1 MGIDSMDEVRCPMCS
16 KKNPADA
23 ESCEF
28 CGARIKPLIIQ
39 QPPEETPSGE
49 ERILPS
55 GPDQPEEQPFEEEQ
69 SSKQPAQETDWLTRM
84 RYGVKDEGEVVEFDL
99 PDEDEGP
106 KRGET
111 DLLGRFRDLGISGD
125 EEESVKEAES
135 LQAEIEPPTSLE
147 PELPQEEE
155 SLQAE
160 IEPPTLLEPE
170 LPQEE
175 ESILEWDR
183 ILPES
188 EKAREVET
196 PLPEEEIFE
205 LPSQDIEA
213 EGDQEEAPVP
223 DWLARIRARE
233 EAEEVEPPK
242 GLGETDWLSGLRDV
256 SFTPGDEEE
265 EISDSLEDLLISEPA
280 PDLEKTLEPFTSE
293 SPEEEELVSGDVE
306 HDISSAQASIDD
318 LFSDMSL
325 FEDEVEEVSTD
336 ELPIDL
342 APPSSAEEDLSDL
355 DDLFGDL
362 ESPPVE
368 EGKGLLDENL
378 FEQIGTVPTEEIDEL
393 FDDDLFSDIEGE
405 IDQEK
410 EISDSDLF
418 AERVEEPI
426 EEGEPL
432 LDANFFADLG
442 IEIGEDVEGAHEDQ
456 PVSDIAKP
464 QEITPPEEAAFE
476 KDLQEEPSGIQELA
490 PGSDLLAREPFIDEF
505 VSEEIVPSLEE
516 SFDEVSQE
524 RSSLS
529 DLLGDFSPSWLDD
542 TISEAGGE
550 LPHVPALIL
559 DDELPPLDVGID
571 ETDLASAEIPDWL
584 QDLGKDVE
592 EELIDEEDEVP
603 TLAKATLP
611 PWLEAMRPIE
621 TFRAAP
627 EIELELEE
635 EEEIIEA
642 AGPLAGLKGVLLAE
656 PVVAMP
662 RSPIIALG
670 ALDIS
675 DRDLSQAEILQ
686 EMVEEEER
694 EEAEYEVK
702 RAQVPILRWVCAAL
716 LVLAILIPS
725 VLGGPA
731 FGSPT
736 RAPRD
741 FSPLLELVQSIPVG
755 KPVLLVFDY
764 DPSYSPEMDAIAG
777 ALIEN
782 LFAQD
787 QTMVTLSTKPSG
799 PMLADRMLRRVGQ
812 VHQAVNGVDY
822 IHLGYLSGGPTA
834 LQLLSSSPPEAL
846 AQGFNLPEEFEGETV
861 WDSPLLTNIKQL
873 SDFSMVAIITSGTES
888 ARNWVE
894 QAHPQL
900 GDIPLVMVLNAGS
913 EPIIRPY
920 FEAESPQVDGIL
932 SGLPSAMIY
941 EERVN
946 GLLADA
952 AQRWNGYGMGLLVA
966 VLILL
971 SGAGNGVVSWIIQ
984 RFRIRQ
990 G

>member
-39 QPPEETPSGE
+39 PPPEEIPSME
-49 ERILPS
+49 ERMFPS
-55 GPDQPEEQPFEEEQ
+55 EPDQPEEQPVEKEQPSKQ
-69 SSKQPAQETDWLTRM
+69 SSQETDWLTRM
-84 RYGVKDEGEVVEFDL
+84 RYGVQDEGEVEFDL
-99 PDEDEGP
+99 SEEDAGP

-111 DLLGRFRDLGISGD
+111 DLLGRFRDLGISSD
-125 EEESVKEAES
+125 EEESTLEEEF
-135 LQAEIEPPTSLE
+135 LQADIEQPTSLE

-155 SLQAE
+155 SL
-160 IEPPTLLEPE
+160 P
-170 LPQEE
+170 
-175 ESILEWDR
+175 EWDR
-183 ILPES
+183 IFTES
-188 EKAREVET
+188 EEAKEVEE
-196 PLPEEEIFE
+196 PLPEEEPFE
-205 LPSQDIEA
+205 RPSQDIEA
-213 EGDQEEAPVP
+213 KEGQEEGTVP

-233 EAEEVEPPK
+233 EVEDKVEPPK

-256 SFTPGDEEE
+256 SFTPEEE
-265 EISDSLEDLLISEPA
+265 EDEVSDSLEDLLISEPA
-280 PDLEKTLEPFTSE
+280 SDLEETLEAFTSE
-293 SPEEEELVSGDVE
+293 SPEEEPVSGDID
-306 HDISSAQASIDD
+306 HDITSAQASIDD
-318 LFSDMSL
+318 LFSDMDL
-325 FEDEVEEVSTD
+325 FEDEVEEGPTD
-336 ELPIDL
+336 ELPIDF
-342 APPSSAEEDLSDL
+342 APPTSAEDEFSDL

-362 ESPPVE
+362 ESPPLE
-368 EGKGLLDENL
+368 EGEGLLDDEL
-378 FEQIGTVPTEEIDEL
+378 FGQIGAVPTEEIDEL
-393 FDDDLFSDIEGE
+393 FEDDLFSEIEGDIDEERE
-405 IDQEK
+405 IADT
-410 EISDSDLF
+410 DLF
-418 AERVEEPI
+418 GEQVEGPGKD
-426 EEGEPL
+426 GEPL
-432 LDANFFADLG
+432 LDADFFADLG
-442 IEIGEDVEGAHEDQ
+442 IEIGDAVEGAQEAQ
-456 PVSDIAKP
+456 PVSEVDKP
-464 QEITPPEEAAFE
+464 QEVPPLEEETFE
-476 KDLQEEPSGIQELA
+476 EDLQPEPMGVQDMA
-490 PGSDLLAREPFIDEF
+490 PGSDLLAREPFTDE
-505 VSEEIVPSLEE
+505 VDSEEIAPSLEE
-516 SFDEVSQE
+516 SFAEVSEE

-542 TISEAGGE
+542 TISEGGGE

-559 DDELPPLDVGID
+559 DEELPPLDAGMG

-584 QDLGKDVE
+584 QDLGKDIE

-621 TFRAAP
+621 TFRTAP

-662 RSPIIALG
+662 RSPVVALG

-675 DRDLSQAEILQ
+675 DRDLSQVEILQ
-686 EMVEEEER
+686 QMVEEEER
-694 EEAEYEVK
+694 EEAEPTVK
-702 RAQVPILRWVCAAL
+702 RVHVPILRWICASL

-725 VLGGPA
+725 VLGGPS
-731 FGSPT
+731 FGFPA

-741 FSPLLELVQSIPVG
+741 FSPLIELVQSIPVR

-764 DPSYSPEMDAIAG
+764 EPSYSPEMDAVAG
-777 ALIEN
+777 AFIEN

-787 QTMVTLSTKPSG
+787 QTMVTFSTKPSG

-822 IHLGYLSGGPTA
+822 LHLGYLSGGPTA
-834 LQLLSSSPPEAL
+834 LQLLADSPPEAL
-846 AQGFNLPEEFEGETV
+846 AQGFNLPEEYEGETV
-861 WDSPLLTNIKQL
+861 WDSPILANVEQL
-873 SDFSMVAIITSGTES
+873 SDFSMVAVVTSGTES

-894 QAHPQL
+894 QAYPQL
-900 GDIPLVMVLNAGS
+900 GDVPLVMVLNAGT

-920 FEAESPQVDGIL
+920 FEAETPQVDGIL

-971 SGAGNGVVSWIIQ
+971 SGAGNGLISWVIQ
-984 RFRIRQ
+984 RSPMRQ

>member
-39 QPPEETPSGE
+39 QPPDEIPSMEERMFPSG
-49 ERILPS
+49 S
-55 GPDQPEEQPFEEEQ
+55 DQPEEQPVEKEQ
-69 SSKQPAQETDWLTRM
+69 PPKQPAQETDWLTRM
-84 RYGVKDEGEVVEFDL
+84 RYGVKDEGVIEFDL
-99 PDEDEGP
+99 SDEDEGP

-111 DLLGRFRDLGISGD
+111 DLLGRFRDLGISSD
-125 EEESVKEAES
+125 EDESVLEEES
-135 LQAEIEPPTSLE
+135 LPAEIERPTSLE
-147 PELPQEEE
+147 PK
-155 SLQAE
+155 
-160 IEPPTLLEPE
+160 

-175 ESILEWDR
+175 ESIPEWDR

-188 EKAREVET
+188 KEASEVET
-196 PLPEEEIFE
+196 PLPEEEEFE
-205 LPSQDIEA
+205 LPSLDIEA
-213 EGDQEEAPVP
+213 KGDQEEAPVP
-223 DWLARIRARE
+223 DWLAKIRARE
-233 EAEEVEPPK
+233 EEVEPPK

-256 SFTPGDEEE
+256 SLTPEEEEE
-265 EISDSLEDLLISEPA
+265 EISDSLEDLLISEPS

-293 SPEEEELVSGDVE
+293 PPEEKLVSGDID
-306 HDISSAQASIDD
+306 HDITSAQASIDD
-318 LFSDMSL
+318 LFSDMDL

-336 ELPIDL
+336 ELPIDF
-342 APPSSAEEDLSDL
+342 APPSSAEDNLSDL

-362 ESPPVE
+362 ESPPLE
-368 EGKGLLDENL
+368 EGEGLLDEEL
-378 FEQIGTVPTEEIDEL
+378 FEQIGTVPTEETDEL
-393 FDDDLFSDIEGE
+393 FDDDLFSGIEGE
-405 IDQEK
+405 IDEEK
-410 EISDSDLF
+410 ETSDVDLF
-418 AERVEEPI
+418 GERVEGTVED
-426 EEGEPL
+426 GEPL
-432 LDANFFADLG
+432 LDADFFADLG
-442 IEIGEDVEGAHEDQ
+442 IEIGDDVEGTQEDQ

-464 QEITPPEEAAFE
+464 QEVTPLEEAAFE
-476 KDLQEEPSGIQELA
+476 EDLQEEPLGIQDLA
-490 PGSDLLAREPFIDEF
+490 PGSDLLAREPFADEF
-505 VSEEIVPSLEE
+505 DLEEITPSLEE
-516 SFDEVSQE
+516 SFDEVSRE

-542 TISEAGGE
+542 TISEEGGE

-559 DDELPPLDVGID
+559 DDELPPLDIGMD
-571 ETDLASAEIPDWL
+571 EGDLATAEIPNWL
-584 QDLGKDVE
+584 QDLGRDVD
-592 EELIDEEDEVP
+592 EELIDEEDELP

-662 RSPIIALG
+662 RSPIMALG

-686 EMVEEEER
+686 QMVEEEER
-694 EEAEYEVK
+694 EEAEFAVK
-702 RAQVPILRWVCAAL
+702 RVHVPILRWVCAAL
-716 LVLAILIPS
+716 LALAILIPS
-725 VLGGPA
+725 VLGGPT
-731 FGSPT
+731 FGSPA

-755 KPVLLVFDY
+755 RPVLLVFDY
-764 DPSYSPEMDAIAG
+764 EPSYSPEMDAVAG
-777 ALIEN
+777 ALIES

-787 QTMVTLSTKPSG
+787 QAMVTLSTKPSG

-822 IHLGYLSGGPTA
+822 LHLGYLSGGPTA

-861 WDSPLLTNIKQL
+861 WDSPLLTNINQL

-894 QAHPQL
+894 QAHPQM

-920 FEAESPQVDGIL
+920 FEAEAPQVDGIL

-971 SGAGNGVVSWIIQ
+971 SGVGNGVASWVIE
-984 RFRIRQ
+984 RSRMRQ